1 MLGTGLDSRIPIKVS
16 VPKCFQPREGLSFN
30 REFEIWWGA
39 LRGKERVLL
48 NVLEVSERPPEEVT
62 FKAEGWFFFLIFIYL
77 AVSGRSWGTWDL
89 SSRQTDSLVV
99 GWAQYLEHSCSAAYG
114 ILVLWPGIKLV
125 SPALQGRFL
134 TTGPPVCAQSL
145 FCPWDFPV
153 KNTGVGCY
161 FLSRGSSHW
170 TTKEGP
176 KAES

>member
-1 MLGTGLDSRIPIKVS
+1 MALGWILGYLLRSLFPSAFSPERDCHSTENSKYDEGHWGERREYYWMCWRFQKGL
-16 VPKCFQPREGLSFN
+16 
-30 REFEIWWGA
+30 
-39 LRGKERVLL
+39 LRKWHLKLRV
-48 NVLEVSERPPEEVT
+48 V
-62 FKAEGWFFFLIFIYL
+62 FFFLIFIYL